1 MQTWL
6 TIGEFCKLVHLKEDI
21 VQRFIEE
28 GKVIAKEESGQLL
41 VEVSASTNALIPN
54 GANVV
59 VEENHLVGSNFIE
72 KTIGTILNLHEKV
85 MDAKDETLTH
95 LKGENEFLKE
105 ALYSMQ
111 DLYEQDRK
119 TIDALT
125 EQLKRANE
133 EIEFLKRKYKLMWGK
148 AIENSAK

>member
-21 VQRFIEE
+21 VLRFIDE
-28 GKVIAKEESGQLL
+28 GKVIAKEENGQLL

-95 LKGENEFLKE
+95 LKSENEFLKE